1 MSSNKTAK
9 RVKYLAIGL
18 GLLVVVRLS
27 LPFTVQW
34 YINDTLDEG
43 ETFTGL
49 VGDVDIMLW
58 RGAYA
63 LNDVV
68 IMKRNGKVN
77 EPFFEA
83 SQVDFSLLWPA
94 IFDGALVAEVYL
106 QQPQL
111 NFVDGGTD
119 ASSQSGED
127 EKWLYLT
134 DQLVPLKV
142 DRLEIEQGV
151 IRFQNPDTR
160 PPISVRLH
168 HVNAVVKNL
177 VNSRALSRN
186 LIATVDASAST
197 ESQGTI
203 TLSGSLNPATKQ
215 PTFDLNLQ
223 ANDIALVNF
232 RNLLDTYAPFD
243 LEAGKLELAFELASE
258 QGEVTGYAKPV
269 LHDVEV
275 FSWKGDVK
283 RDDDGFFRALAEA
296 FSGFIAEIFEN
307 QGKDQIATRIP
318 ISGSLNDIDTPVLT
332 TLAGI
337 LENAFI
343 QAFNGNLENS
353 VEWQDVTLDESED
366 DAAEKQ
372 TTVEEDI

>member
-1 MSSNKTAK
+1 M
-9 RVKYLAIGL
+9 
-18 GLLVVVRLS
+18 
-27 LPFTVQW
+27 
-34 YINDTLDEG
+34 
-43 ETFTGL
+43 
-49 VGDVDIMLW
+49 
-58 RGAYA
+58 A

-68 IMKRNGKVN
+68 IMKRNGNVN

-83 SQVDFSLLWPA
+83 SQIDFSLLWSA
-94 IFDGALVAEVYL
+94 IFDGALVAEVFL

-127 EKWLYLT
+127 EKWLYLA

-142 DRLEIEQGV
+142 DRLEIEKGV

-160 PPISVRLH
+160 PPINVRLH

-186 LIATVDASAST
+186 LIATVNASAST
-197 ESQGTI
+197 ENQGTV

-232 RNLLDTYAPFD
+232 KNLLDTYAPFD

-269 LHDVEV
+269 LHNVDV

-283 RDDDGFFRALAEA
+283 RDDDGFFRAIAEA

-307 QGKDQIATRIP
+307 QGKEQIATRIP
-318 ISGSLNDIDTPVLT
+318 ISGSLNDVDTPVLT

-353 VEWQDVTLDESED
+353 VEWQDVAVEESKD
-366 DAAEKQ
+366 DAAKKPS
-372 TTVEEDI
+372 VVKKDV